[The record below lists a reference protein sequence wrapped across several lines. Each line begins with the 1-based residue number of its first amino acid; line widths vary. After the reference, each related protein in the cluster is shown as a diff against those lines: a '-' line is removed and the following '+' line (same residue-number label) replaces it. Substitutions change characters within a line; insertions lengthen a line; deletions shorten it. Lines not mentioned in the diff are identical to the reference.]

1 MIAGLELFAERFRG
15 FEDSYVVIGGTA
27 CFLTMREAGIEFR
40 GTKDIDF
47 PYMLELFSR
56 QPDSFGP
63 AVTGHL
69 TPLPSGSEASSLSA
83 ILLDPEYYRFL
94 HSGVVQIN
102 GISVAK
108 PEYLIP
114 MKAKAW
120 LDLTERKS
128 NGEQVD
134 SRDISKHLKDIVT
147 LFDIVTPSD
156 SIPLTGRL
164 LRDFVDFVTKASETV
179 ARIATISEEL
189 YAFYQ
194 VKTKEP

>member
-1 MIAGLELFAERFRG
+1 
-15 FEDSYVVIGGTA
+15 
-27 CFLTMREAGIEFR
+27 
-40 GTKDIDF
+40 
-47 PYMLELFSR
+47 
-56 QPDSFGP
+56 
-63 AVTGHL
+63 
-69 TPLPSGSEASSLSA
+69 
-83 ILLDPEYYRFL
+83 
-94 HSGVVQIN
+94 
-102 GISVAK
+102 
-108 PEYLIP
+108 EYLIP

-156 SIPLTGRL
+156 SIPLTGTV